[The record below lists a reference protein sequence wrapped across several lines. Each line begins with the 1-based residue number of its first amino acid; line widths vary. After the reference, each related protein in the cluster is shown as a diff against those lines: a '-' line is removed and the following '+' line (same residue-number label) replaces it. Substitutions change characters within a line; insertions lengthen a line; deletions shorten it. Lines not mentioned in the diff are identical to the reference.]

1 MIEMMNFLDGLTLFF
16 VSLVLGWLIVLERRV
31 SKLETKIDML
41 CKILNRRE

>member
-41 CKILNRRE
+41 CKTLNRRG